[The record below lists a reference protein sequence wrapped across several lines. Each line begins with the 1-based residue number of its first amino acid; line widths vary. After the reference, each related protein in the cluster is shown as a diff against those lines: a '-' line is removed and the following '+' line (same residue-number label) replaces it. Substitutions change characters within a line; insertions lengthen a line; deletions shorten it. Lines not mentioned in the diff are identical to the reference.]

1 MLCLCRRFACWLA
14 MILISAALWP
24 AAAGESFPF
33 GSELMLDA
41 APMHGSKQ
49 IPMLEIE
56 DDGTASI
63 DLWCTSLHAQATIT
77 DEFHY
82 DRAGA
87 AGEPHSR
94 TARSQRCANRMR
106 SRPASQRRH
115 ASFGAWPSHQVAA
128 QWRPRRTVGRRHA
141 ALPANDELI
150 DAAPRSEKSHPA
162 PTPVTFF
169 RNERRGSSGSVADA
183 SPQPSRAGGSA
194 QCDGGKSFSAS
205 STAALTGSAGA
216 IRKSSDCRDRRHSRI
231 PQLRKSR
238 STRLTR

>member
-77 DEFHY
+77 DDSITIVPGQPASLIPGQPAASDAQTECDP
-82 DRAGA
+82 DRQASDAMLLSELGQVTNGGA
-87 AGEPHSR
+87 MATSSNCRVAP
-94 TARSQRCANRMR
+94 RCA
-106 SRPASQRRH
+106 
-115 ASFGAWPSHQVAA
+115 
-128 QWRPRRTVGRRHA
+128 
-141 ALPANDELI
+141 
-150 DAAPRSEKSHPA
+150 
-162 PTPVTFF
+162 
-169 RNERRGSSGSVADA
+169 SG
-183 SPQPSRAGGSA
+183 
-194 QCDGGKSFSAS
+194 
-205 STAALTGSAGA
+205 
-216 IRKSSDCRDRRHSRI
+216 
-231 PQLRKSR
+231 
-238 STRLTR
+238 